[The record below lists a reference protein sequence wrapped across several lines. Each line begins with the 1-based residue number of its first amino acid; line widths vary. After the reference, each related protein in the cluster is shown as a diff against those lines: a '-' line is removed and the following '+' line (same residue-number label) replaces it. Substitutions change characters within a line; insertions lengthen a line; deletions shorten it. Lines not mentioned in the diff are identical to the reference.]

1 VLLAEVREACFGGDG
16 PAVQGATLKAQIG
29 ERTLNAEQL
38 GPGQFAFELPDL
50 EPGSHRLTLKVEARG
65 FVFVPRAVTV
75 ERRSAWRIWADSQ
88 IVAAN
93 GTPLDITIRIARD
106 VGARGARVTALVGD
120 QQVALREL
128 ADGRYGVVLE
138 EGLLPGL
145 KTVHVR
151 AELPGPAGIEVLD
164 HAIPIYVEPRGWMEV
179 PTRIE
184 AGAGEPVT
192 LEARVRDRMGRV
204 VKGAGLPVAVV
215 VGAELLTM
223 QEDDT
228 SRVYRLSFVPP
239 PGDSRFYFIGL
250 EGIYERRVVSLQ
262 AR

>member
-164 HAIPIYVEPRGWMEV
+164 HAIPIYVEPRGWIEV